1 MKINIAI
8 RDFQN
13 KNNFYLVLN
22 LGVKEIMDLVENK
35 HYQIACQRYFEW
47 THDKHT
53 VDGGVNHPNQY
64 FMESRNVLT
73 GKKTIKTEGR
83 LVLIFLLWY

>member
-1 MKINIAI
+1 MNYTKNIFI
-8 RDFQN
+8 GDFSN
-13 KNNFYLVLN
+13 ENFVFT
-22 LGVKEIMDLVENK
+22 GIKEIMTLVENK
-35 HYQIACQRYFEW
+35 HYQIACQRYFEL
-47 THDKHT
+47 THDKQT

-83 LVLIFLLWY
+83 Y